1 MNGRRIRVLQVIT
14 SLAGGAGLYA
24 CQLTRHLD
32 PSRFD
37 VKLVFGP
44 GYPLDAVV
52 ERERL
57 PHAKL
62 SWTRR
67 LNPLATLYGVYQLAQ
82 ILRRQHF
89 DIVHTHCSL
98 AGAVGR
104 VLARWFKVPHVLFSV
119 HAFASR
125 DYQPVWRKQLFL
137 MLERW
142 LDRYT
147 DRYLAST
154 DIGKQKIVVKR
165 ISTADRVSVVPLGI
179 DIPPIPSN
187 AQRLR
192 ARACLGLADNA
203 LTVATAGRF
212 ERQKGLIHLLRAFAD
227 VHAALPAARLVIF
240 GDGPLYSTLR
250 TETSL
255 LGLENVVV
263 FAGWRSDLDVLLS
276 GCDVFCLASL
286 WETFGYV
293 LLEAMAARL
302 PIVATCVDGIPEVTG
317 DGQCALLVPPAN
329 AAALAAAL
337 IALLKDG
344 AQRAMLAEQGRQRV
358 VREYTLARM
367 IGRVEGIYEELLER
381 VSARG

>member
-24 CQLTRHLD
+24 YQLTRHLD

-44 GYPLDAVV
+44 GYPLDEVV

-57 PHAKL
+57 PHTKL
-62 SWTRR
+62 AWTRR
-67 LNPLATLYGVYQLAQ
+67 LNPLATLRGTYQLAQ
-82 ILRRQHF
+82 ILRMQRF

-104 VLARWFKVPHVLFSV
+104 VLARRFKVPHVLFSV
-119 HAFASR
+119 HAFASH
-125 DYQPVWRKQLFL
+125 DYQPAWRKRLFL
-137 MLERW
+137 MIERW

-147 DRYLAST
+147 DYYLVST
-154 DIGKQKIVVKR
+154 GVTKQQIVAKR

-179 DIPPIPSN
+179 DILALPLDAERP
-187 AQRLR
+187 R
-192 ARACLGLADNA
+192 ARARLGLADDA
-203 LTVATAGRF
+203 LTVATAGRL
-212 ERQKGLIHLLRAFAD
+212 EQQKGVIYLLRAFAR

-240 GDGPLYSTLR
+240 GDGPLYSALR
-250 TETSL
+250 AETDR
-255 LGLENVVV
+255 LGLDCVVV
-263 FAGWRSDLDVLLS
+263 FAGWRTDLDVLLP
-276 GCDVFCLASL
+276 GCDVFCLPSL

-302 PIVATCVDGIPEVTG
+302 PIVATRVDGIPEVTG

-329 AAALAAAL
+329 AGALAAAL

-344 AQRAMLAEQGRQRV
+344 AQRAMLAELGRQRV
-358 VREYTLARM
+358 ERGYTLARM
-367 IGRVEGIYEELLER
+367 IGRFEDLYGELAER

>member
-14 SLAGGAGLYA
+14 SLAGGAGLNAY
-24 CQLTRHLD
+24 QLTRHLD

-37 VKLVFGP
+37 VRLVFGP

-57 PHAKL
+57 PHTKL
-62 SWTRR
+62 AWTRQI
-67 LNPLATLYGVYQLAQ
+67 NPLATLRGMYQLAQ
-82 ILRRQHF
+82 ILRRQRF

-104 VLARWFKVPHVLFSV
+104 VMARRFKVPYVLFSV

-125 DYQPVWRKQLFL
+125 EYQPAWRKRLFL
-137 MLERW
+137 MIERW
-142 LDRYT
+142 LDRFT
-147 DRYLAST
+147 DRYLVT
-154 DIGKQKIVVKR
+154 TNVVQQQIVAKR

-179 DIPPIPSN
+179 DIPPLPTG

-192 ARACLGLADNA
+192 ARASLGLEDNA
-203 LTVATAGRF
+203 LMVATAGRL
-212 ERQKGLIHLLRAFAD
+212 EQQKGYVYLLRAFTD

-240 GDGPLYSTLR
+240 GDGPLDSTLR
-250 TETSL
+250 TETSR
-255 LGLENVVV
+255 LGLDRVVL
-263 FAGWRSDLDVLLS
+263 FAGWRTDLGVLLS
-276 GCDVFCLASL
+276 GCDVFCLPSL

-302 PIVATCVDGIPEVTG
+302 PIVATRVEGIPEVTG

-329 AAALAAAL
+329 EGALAAAL

-344 AQRAMLAEQGRQRV
+344 AQRAMLAELGRQRLE
-358 VREYTLARM
+358 REYTLARM
-367 IGRVEGIYEELLER
+367 IARVEAIYQELATTAPGHE
-381 VSARG
+381 

>member
-24 CQLTRHLD
+24 YQLTRHLD

>member
-1 MNGRRIRVLQVIT
+1 MKGRRIRVLQVIT

-24 CQLTRHLD
+24 YQLTRHLD
-32 PSRFD
+32 PGRFD

-52 ERERL
+52 EQERL

-62 SWTRR
+62 AWTRR
-67 LNPLATLYGVYQLAQ
+67 LNPLAILRGTYELAQ
-82 ILRRQHF
+82 ILRMQRF

-104 VLARWFKVPHVLFSV
+104 VLARRFKVPYVLFSV

-125 DYQPVWRKQLFL
+125 DYQPAWRKRLFL
-137 MLERW
+137 MIERR

-147 DRYLAST
+147 DRYLAT
-154 DIGKQKIVVKR
+154 TNVVKQQIVAKR

-179 DIPPIPSN
+179 DIPLLPSG

-192 ARACLGLADNA
+192 ARASLGLEDNA
-203 LTVATAGRF
+203 LMVATAGRL
-212 ERQKGLIHLLRAFAD
+212 ERQKGLIYLLRAFAD

-240 GDGPLYSTLR
+240 GDGRLYPALR
-250 TETSL
+250 TESSR
-255 LGLENVVV
+255 LGLDHVVV
-263 FAGWRSDLDVLLS
+263 FAGWRTDLDVLLS
-276 GCDVFCLASL
+276 GCDVFCLPSL

-302 PIVATCVDGIPEVTG
+302 PIVATRVDGIPEVTG

-329 AAALAAAL
+329 EGALAAAL

-344 AQRAMLAEQGRQRV
+344 AQRAMLAELGRQRLE
-358 VREYTLARM
+358 REYTLARM
-367 IGRVEGIYEELLER
+367 IGRVEGIYQELAAMAPRHE
-381 VSARG
+381 

>member
-1 MNGRRIRVLQVIT
+1 VNGRRIRVLQVIT